1 MPPIPLHHCATAG
14 TYSWR
19 FWWVFLLLFVLGFLV
34 VCFCLFVCFL
44 PLEPGFF
51 LLLPCLGNIQNLHFS
66 TIPRCFT
73 CTLNWRN
80 TVLGYTSCCFPSV
93 SLISQTHKDTHIQNG
108 GVGKKKQ
115 YKELSTKR
123 VRRGNTHFLT
133 IYVNIICIC

>member
-1 MPPIPLHHCATAG
+1 MSQCSQDAAHPVAPLCHSG
-14 TYSWR
+14 NLFLEILVGIFVVVS
-19 FWWVFLLLFVLGFLV
+19 FGVFGCLF
-34 VCFCLFVCFL
+34 LFVCFL

-108 GVGKKKQ
+108 GWGRRNSIRN
-115 YKELSTKR
+115 YLLKESEEAI
-123 VRRGNTHFLT
+123 HIF
-133 IYVNIICIC
+133 